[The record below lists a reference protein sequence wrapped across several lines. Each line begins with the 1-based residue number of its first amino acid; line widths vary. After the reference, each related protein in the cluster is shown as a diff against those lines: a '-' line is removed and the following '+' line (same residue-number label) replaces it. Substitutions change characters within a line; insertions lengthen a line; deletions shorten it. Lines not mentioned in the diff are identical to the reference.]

1 MKNDKSI
8 YFCKLLKCQFIVLM
22 IFFLSLGFIH
32 SDSYAQKYSTKSQR
46 AIKYFKQ
53 ALDAYKQNDSK
64 DAFKWINKALKEDS
78 RFVEPHL
85 LKAELFIDQKKFDK
99 VIAEYQKAIDIA
111 PDYKPRIYYT
121 KANVEFII
129 GKYKDA
135 KQSYLKF
142 LTFDDIK
149 EKERLVTNSK
159 IEKCNIAIGFMD
171 NPVPFEP
178 KNLGENINT
187 SMNEYWPTLTIDE
200 QTLIFTRLIPKQM
213 QLSPFESSK
222 QEDFYVSN
230 YINNQWSEAKNLGAP
245 MNTPQNEGAQSI
257 SADGRTMVFT
267 ACNRMDGY
275 GKCDIYYSR
284 KTGEKWTQP
293 KNIGPPINTAHW
305 ESQPS
310 LSADGKT
317 LYFISNRPGGKGNN
331 DIWVSTLN
339 DLTGWQTPV
348 NISDSINTPGDETSP
363 FIHPDGETLY
373 FTSDGHPG
381 MGETDIFMSR
391 KQSDGKWLRPKN
403 LGYPINSHHAE
414 TALIVNG
421 RGELAFFATN
431 RLNGYGGLDIY
442 AFELYKDVRPQPVT
456 YIKGKVF
463 DAVTKKPLRAKFEL
477 IQLET
482 SSTIIESFSD
492 HVSGQFLVT
501 LPSTDNFALNVSK
514 TGYMFYSD
522 HFALHQ
528 LEKDSAVLNTYLID
542 IPLQPIQIGRRVV
555 LRNIFFDTDKYIL
568 KPESN
573 AELNKL
579 VSFLKSNPTISIE
592 ISGHTDTQGGK
603 EHNEEL
609 SLNRAKAVYN
619 YLIENGIESER
630 LSYAGYGYTQP
641 IATNETAKGRALNR
655 RTEFKI
661 MK

>member
-1 MKNDKSI
+1 MEKFNPTYLHITIKRR
-8 YFCKLLKCQFIVLM
+8 FI
-22 IFFLSLGFIH
+22 IFLIGFMLCGIQH
-32 SDSYAQKYSTKSQR
+32 LPCHAQKYSTRSQR
-46 AIKYFKQ
+46 AIKYFKR
-53 ALDAYKQNDSK
+53 ALDAYKQNNSE
-64 DAFKWINKALKEDS
+64 DAFKWIDKALKEDN

-85 LKAELFIDQKKFDK
+85 LKAELFIDKKKYDQ
-99 VIAEYQKAIDIA
+99 VIAQYQKAIDIA

-121 KANVEFII
+121 KANVEFLT
-129 GKYKDA
+129 GKYKNA
-135 KQSYLKF
+135 KQGYLKF
-142 LTFDDIK
+142 LTYDDLK
-149 EKERLVTNSK
+149 EKERMFANSK
-159 IEKCNIAIGFMD
+159 IEKCNIAIDFMD

-200 QTLIFTRLIPKQM
+200 QTLVFTRLIPKRI
-213 QLSPFESSK
+213 QLSPFESNM
-222 QEDFYVSN
+222 QEDFYISN
-230 YINNQWSEAKNLGAP
+230 YSDNQWDKAENMGQP

-284 KTGEKWTQP
+284 KAGDKWTQP

-331 DIWVSTLN
+331 DIWVSTL
-339 DLTGWQTPV
+339 DELTSWQTPV

-363 FIHPDGETLY
+363 FIHPDGKTLY
-373 FTSDGHPG
+373 FTSNGHPG

-391 KQSDGKWLRPKN
+391 KQKDGKWSKPKN
-403 LGYPINSHHAE
+403 LGFPINTHHAE
-414 TALIVNG
+414 TALIVNAK
-421 RGELAFFATN
+421 GELAFFATN
-431 RLNGYGGLDIY
+431 RLSGYGGLDIY
-442 AFELYKDVRPQPVT
+442 AFKLYKEVRPQQVT

-463 DAVTKKPLRAKFEL
+463 DAITKKPLAAKFEL

-482 SSTIIESFSD
+482 SNTIIESFSD
-492 HVSGQFLVT
+492 MITGQFLVT
-501 LPSTDNFALNVSK
+501 IPSTDNFGLNVSK
-514 TGYMFYSD
+514 TGYMFYSEN
-522 HFALHQ
+522 FALHQ
-528 LEKDSAVLNTYLID
+528 LERDSAELNTYLID
-542 IPLQPIQIGRRVV
+542 IPLQPIQIGRRVI

-573 AELNKL
+573 AELTKL
-579 VSFLKSNPTISIE
+579 TAFLENNPEISIE

-603 EHNEEL
+603 EHNQKL

-619 YLIENGIESER
+619 YLIEHGIKSER

-641 IATNETAKGRALNR
+641 IATNKTPEGRALNR

-661 MK
+661 VE